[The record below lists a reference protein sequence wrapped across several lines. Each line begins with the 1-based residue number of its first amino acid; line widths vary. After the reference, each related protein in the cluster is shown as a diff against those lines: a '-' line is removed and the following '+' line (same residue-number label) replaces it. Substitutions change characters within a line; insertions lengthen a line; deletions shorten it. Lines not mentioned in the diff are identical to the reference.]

1 MVYRFAAGLV
11 GLAAAQAALVAIVQA
26 QPEKTT
32 SMPGPS
38 RGSIGADFTRPAP
51 CIPKIII
58 TPTGQLVRQGCGN
71 PAPAP
76 LCSAGVL
83 NPKDLAFRIR
93 SFTFGADGSVS
104 GEVEATVAQCDASGS
119 FEVTQMSLGTNRWQ
133 YRPGRDNR
141 NAVYAQNFAS
151 VQAQPFIKT
160 YSHSPGTPTVI
171 PFRFIPLAADHVLPQ
186 ASPVGSV
193 PYCAYQA
200 GYVHLAYR
208 IGTTT
213 LTAEPEFPF
222 PHAVQYGRGAPSSC
236 PLTTAQACLVDPRMA
251 ASETCHPAL
260 RAGAF
265 CLSSYEGGW
274 LESHDF
280 CGNAQSFA
288 QAMVGAWA
296 VDPAH
301 AFVRDWVNLGRDT
314 AVGEFKSTG
323 NVAGDSVDIAFVST
337 HGGVSETDAFLALW
351 PANQD
356 VWSNADG
363 LRFGEFPGRLS
374 VLVLSSCWVLSDSAV
389 PTNTNAGHQYDGSGS
404 AAPETSGF
412 MFNRWGNAF
421 KGGLRIA
428 VGGANGETYSDGI
441 ISSTDDNPGNFVQN
455 MKNRP
460 ILNAF
465 LDAWE
470 NWDVDQHVGGIA
482 SGRTPIDCMTR
493 LLSLR
498 FDKLNDF
505 PRLYDADVQYLCQV
519 HEFHDSIWVN

>member
-1 MVYRFAAGLV
+1 MVYRFAACLLGLV
-11 GLAAAQAALVAIVQA
+11 AVQIALVTELQA
-26 QPEKTT
+26 QPER
-32 SMPGPS
+32 PS
-38 RGSIGADFTRPAP
+38 SVIGVPAVGLDIQKVVP

-58 TPTGQLVRQGCGN
+58 TPTGQLVRQGCGSSV
-71 PAPAP
+71 PAPS
-76 LCSAGVL
+76 CVAGVL
-83 NPKDLAFRIR
+83 NPKDLVFRVR
-93 SFTFGADGSVS
+93 SFTFGADGSVA
-104 GEVEATVAQCDASGS
+104 GEVEATAAQCDANGS

-133 YRPGRDNR
+133 YKPSRQNR

-151 VQAQPFIKT
+151 VAAQPFTKT
-160 YSHSPGTPTVI
+160 YSHTQGAATVI
-171 PFRFIPLAADHVLPQ
+171 PFRFMPLAPDQVLPQ

-208 IGTTT
+208 VGTS
-213 LTAEPEFPF
+213 TATADPEFPF
-222 PHAVQYGRGAPSSC
+222 PRSVQYGSAAPSSC
-236 PLTTAQACLVDPRMA
+236 PLTTAQACLLDPRMA

-288 QAMVGAWA
+288 QAMVGTWA
-296 VDPAH
+296 VSPADV
-301 AFVRDWVNLGRDT
+301 FVRDWVNQSRDT
-314 AVGEFKSTG
+314 SLGEFKGTG
-323 NVAGDSVDIAFVST
+323 YVAGDSADIVFVST
-337 HGGVSETDAFLALW
+337 HGGVNETDAFLALW
-351 PANQD
+351 PNNQD

-389 PTNTNAGHQYDGSGS
+389 PTNSNAGNQYDGSGS
-404 AAPETSGF
+404 AAPEKSGF
-412 MFNRWGNAF
+412 MFNRWGGAF
-421 KGGLRIA
+421 KGGLKIA
-428 VGGANGETYSDGI
+428 VGGANGVTYSDGVL
-441 ISSTDDNPGNFVQN
+441 SSTDDNPPNFVQN

-482 SGRTPIDCMTR
+482 SGRTPADCMNR